1 MKLTDKQKE
10 KLKEHAKHHTKKHM
24 DEMKRMM
31 RAGVSF
37 AKAHTET
44 KKKGLQPHLHNSL
57 SELKTI
63 ISFKFFLKV
72 CVGHLGANDTSK
84 LPNLSFVAYS

>member
-31 RAGVSF
+31 RTGVSF

-44 KKKGLQPHLHNSL
+44 KKKG
-57 SELKTI
+57 I
-63 ISFKFFLKV
+63 
-72 CVGHLGANDTSK
+72 
-84 LPNLSFVAYS
+84 

>member
-31 RAGVSF
+31 RSGVSF
-37 AKAHTET
+37 TKAHTET
-44 KKKGLQPHLHNSL
+44 KKKGL
-57 SELKTI
+57 
-63 ISFKFFLKV
+63 
-72 CVGHLGANDTSK
+72 
-84 LPNLSFVAYS
+84 